1 MEIALGYD
9 AFRTAVEQL
18 RDAAT
23 ELEDQRTA
31 LAREVDGLLD
41 AGWRGE
47 AASSFAEAWD
57 DWVSGADDVVGALT
71 SLASA
76 VAAAGRSLS
85 RADERTGTTV
95 DQLRG
100 RLGA

>member
-9 AFRTAVEQL
+9 AFRTAADQL
-18 RDAAT
+18 RDAAA

-31 LAREVDGLLD
+31 IAREVDGLLD
-41 AGWRGE
+41 GGWRGE
-47 AASSFAEAWD
+47 AATSFAEAWD
-57 DWVSGADDVVGALT
+57 DWVSGADDVVAALT

-76 VAAAGRSLS
+76 VAAAGHR
-85 RADERTGTTV
+85 
-95 DQLRG
+95 RG